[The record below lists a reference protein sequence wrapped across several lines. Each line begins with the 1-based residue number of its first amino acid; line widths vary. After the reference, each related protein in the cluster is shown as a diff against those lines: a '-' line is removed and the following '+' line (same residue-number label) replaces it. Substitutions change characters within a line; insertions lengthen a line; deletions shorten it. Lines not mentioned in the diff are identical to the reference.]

1 MFQVV
6 TNDKKSARKAGLF
19 LDHFSPSI
27 LKKLA
32 ISKLDILVWVLAG
45 VVAMKTLTNQIK
57 GTVGGAQLAGF
68 IITIGFQ
75 NFCFESVAFKVIN
88 RLEYNDVDFFKESSH
103 KTSEVTRSNNNN
115 N

>member
-1 MFQVV
+1 M
-6 TNDKKSARKAGLF
+6 
-19 LDHFSPSI
+19 SPSWRC
-27 LKKLA
+27 
-32 ISKLDILVWVLAG
+32 SYEDI
-45 VVAMKTLTNQIK
+45 TNPIK
-57 GTVGGAQLAGF
+57 GAVGGAQLAGF